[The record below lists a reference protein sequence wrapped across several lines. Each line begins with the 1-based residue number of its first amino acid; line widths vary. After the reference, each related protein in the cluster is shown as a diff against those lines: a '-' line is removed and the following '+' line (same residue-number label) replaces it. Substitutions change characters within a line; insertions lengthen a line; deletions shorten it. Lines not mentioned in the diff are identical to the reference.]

1 MCCTVTPGGGPNLR
15 VGEVL
20 PAMVPSAAK
29 GELTDSDRS
38 GEFTSGEDIFTAK
51 MCHRINSQLKTVPS
65 PTRHAAVLFLGPSS
79 LQMSSMANLRSS
91 VLHPNNT
98 PVPTEYQKESFEAKT
113 DAWSSSKL
121 RLSPA
126 ILESQ

>member
-1 MCCTVTPGGGPNLR
+1 MCCTVTPGGAPNLR

-20 PAMVPSAAK
+20 SAMVPSATN
-29 GELTDSDRS
+29 GELTDSDSS
-38 GEFTSGEDIFTAK
+38 GEFTEGEDIFTAK
-51 MCHRINSQLKTVPS
+51 VCHRINSQLKIVSS
-65 PTRHAAVLFLGPSS
+65 PMRHAAVLFLGPSS

-98 PVPTEYQKESFEAKT
+98 PSPTEYQKESFETKI

-121 RLSPA
+121 RLPPA
-126 ILESQ
+126 SLESQ